1 MGTKL
6 NSASQIDVR
15 KSKWRR
21 RFLAAVKNA
30 TWDELI
36 PFIITD
42 IKARDQGYR
51 GLIKNEELSLL
62 VDDYYTDYFQDL
74 LNTNVVS
81 HRDLFVKAGILD
93 AVDMPIQEDM
103 QTMSLFEPEEKY

>member
-1 MGTKL
+1 MGTKF
-6 NSASQIDVR
+6 NRASQINVR
-15 KSKWRR
+15 KNIWRR
-21 RFLAAVKNA
+21 KFLAAVKNA

-51 GLIKNEELSLL
+51 GLIKNDEMSLL
-62 VDDYYTDYFQDL
+62 VDDYYTDYSEDL
-74 LNTNVVS
+74 LNTNVIS

-93 AVDMPIQEDM
+93 AIALPIQEDM
-103 QTMSLFEPEEKY
+103 QTNSLF